1 MSLKTAYEYLEEDEV
16 EVDFTSEMGWLAAI
30 AFALALM
37 LFAAS
42 FYFPVD

>member
-1 MSLKTAYEYLEEDEV
+1 MSLKTAYEHLEEDEI
-16 EVDFTSEMGWLAAI
+16 DFTSGMGWLAAI

-42 FYFPVD
+42 FYFPVY